1 MYLNEN
7 SFINPMRTG
16 NFLKMMRGNPLEIVL
31 QPKKFKGIFFNI
43 KDIEK
48 CINLDMDKYGDFHNI
63 YSGSSP

>member
-16 NFLKMMRGNPLEIVL
+16 NILKMMRGNPLEIVL

-48 CINLDMDKYGDFHNI
+48 YINLFLDKYGDFHHI

>member
-48 CINLDMDKYGDFHNI
+48 YINLFLDKYGDFHHI
-63 YSGSSP
+63 YSGSSS